1 MRINEENRQGRLFQ
15 FWKILLYNNNDID
28 AGRGNFPCGLFAF
41 LDCEGMDKI
50 MKMIVG
56 LGNIGS
62 RYDETRHNTG
72 FMVVDQLARDYQL
85 GAFTHLKQEAVAV
98 SGVIDGEKVML
109 VKPTT
114 FMNDSGR
121 AVGPLVDYYNLDLKD
136 LVVVNDDLD
145 MPVGKVRLK
154 THGAS
159 GGHNGLKSIINA
171 LGTKNFNRVKL
182 GIDHPK
188 HGTVVSHVLGK
199 FDKDER
205 PQFDD
210 AVEVAEHALEDWIKG
225 EDFAQLMND
234 YN

>member
-1 MRINEENRQGRLFQ
+1 MLDGESDR
-15 FWKILLYNNNDID
+15 
-28 AGRGNFPCGLFAF
+28 AAF
-41 LDCEGMDKI
+41 LRERNERT

-56 LGNIGS
+56 LGNIGT

-72 FMVVDQLARDYQL
+72 FMVVDQLARDYHL

-98 SGVIDGEKVML
+98 SGVINGEKVML

-121 AVGPLVDYYNLDLKD
+121 AVGPLVDYYDIDLDD
-136 LVVVNDDLD
+136 LVIVTDDLD

-159 GGHNGLKSIINA
+159 GGHNGLKSIISA
-171 LGTKNFNRVKL
+171 LGTKNFNRVKV
-182 GIDHPK
+182 GIDHPQ

-199 FDKDER
+199 FSKEER
-205 PQFDD
+205 PKFDQ
-210 AVEVAEHALEDWIKG
+210 AVEQAEHALEDWING
-225 EDFAQLMND
+225 EDFAKLMNA

>member
-1 MRINEENRQGRLFQ
+1 MLDGESDR
-15 FWKILLYNNNDID
+15 
-28 AGRGNFPCGLFAF
+28 AAF
-41 LDCEGMDKI
+41 LRERNERT

-56 LGNIGS
+56 LGNIGT

-72 FMVVDQLARDYQL
+72 FMIVDQLARDYHL

-98 SGVIDGEKVML
+98 SGVINGEKVML

-121 AVGPLVDYYNLDLKD
+121 AVGPLVDYYDIDLDD
-136 LVVVNDDLD
+136 LVIVNDDLD

-159 GGHNGLKSIINA
+159 GGHNGLKSIISA
-171 LGTKNFNRVKL
+171 LGTKNFNRVKV
-182 GIDHPK
+182 GIDHPQ

-199 FDKDER
+199 FSKEER
-205 PQFDD
+205 PKFDQ
-210 AVEVAEHALEDWIKG
+210 AVEQAEHALEDWING
-225 EDFAQLMND
+225 EDFAKLMNA

>member
-1 MRINEENRQGRLFQ
+1 MLDG
-15 FWKILLYNNNDID
+15 KGSS
-28 AGRGNFPCGLFAF
+28 AAF
-41 LDCEGMDKI
+41 LYSSSEGMDNK

-62 RYDETRHNTG
+62 RYDKTRHNTG
-72 FMVVDQLARDYQL
+72 FMVVDQLARDYHL
-85 GAFTHLKQEAVAV
+85 GAFTHLKQEAVAA
-98 SGVIDGEKVML
+98 SGVINGEKVML

-121 AVGPLVDYYNLDLKD
+121 AVGPLVDYYNIDRAD

-171 LGTKNFNRVKL
+171 LGTKEFNRVKL

-188 HGTVVSHVLGK
+188 NGTVVSHVLGRFSK
-199 FDKDER
+199 EER

-210 AVEVAEHALEDWIKG
+210 AVELAEHALEDWIKG
-225 EDFAQLMND
+225 EDFNQLMNE

>member
-1 MRINEENRQGRLFQ
+1 MLDGKSDR
-15 FWKILLYNNNDID
+15 
-28 AGRGNFPCGLFAF
+28 AAF
-41 LDCEGMDKI
+41 LRERNERT
-50 MKMIVG
+50 MKMIIG
-56 LGNIGS
+56 LGNIGT

-72 FMVVDQLARDYQL
+72 FMVVDQLARDYHL

-98 SGVIDGEKVML
+98 SGVINGEKVML

-121 AVGPLVDYYNLDLKD
+121 AVGPLVDYYDIDLDD
-136 LVVVNDDLD
+136 LVIVNDDLD

-159 GGHNGLKSIINA
+159 GGHNGLKSIISA
-171 LGTKNFNRVKL
+171 LGTKNFNRVKV
-182 GIDHPK
+182 GIDHPQ

-199 FDKDER
+199 FSKEER
-205 PQFDD
+205 PKFDQ
-210 AVEVAEHALEDWIKG
+210 AVEQAEHALEDWING
-225 EDFAQLMND
+225 EDFAKLMNA

>member
-1 MRINEENRQGRLFQ
+1 MLDGESGR
-15 FWKILLYNNNDID
+15 
-28 AGRGNFPCGLFAF
+28 AAF
-41 LDCEGMDKI
+41 LRERNERT

-56 LGNIGS
+56 LGNIGT

-72 FMVVDQLARDYQL
+72 FMVVDQLARDYHL

-98 SGVIDGEKVML
+98 SGVINGEKVML

-121 AVGPLVDYYNLDLKD
+121 AVGPLVDYYDIDLDD
-136 LVVVNDDLD
+136 LVIINDDLD

-159 GGHNGLKSIINA
+159 GGHNGLKSIISA
-171 LGTKNFNRVKL
+171 LGTKNFNRVKV
-182 GIDHPK
+182 GIDHPQ

-199 FDKDER
+199 FSKEER
-205 PQFDD
+205 PKFDQ
-210 AVEVAEHALEDWIKG
+210 AVEQAEHALEDWING
-225 EDFAQLMND
+225 EDFAKLMNA

>member
-1 MRINEENRQGRLFQ
+1 MLDGKSDR
-15 FWKILLYNNNDID
+15 
-28 AGRGNFPCGLFAF
+28 AAF
-41 LDCEGMDKI
+41 LRERNERT

-56 LGNIGS
+56 LGNIGT

-72 FMVVDQLARDYQL
+72 FMVVDQLARDYHL

-98 SGVIDGEKVML
+98 SGIINGEKVML

-121 AVGPLVDYYNLDLKD
+121 AVGPLVDYYDIDLDNL
-136 LVVVNDDLD
+136 VIVNDDLD

-159 GGHNGLKSIINA
+159 GGHNGLKSIISA
-171 LGTKNFNRVKL
+171 LGTKNFNRVKV
-182 GIDHPK
+182 GIDHPQ

-199 FDKDER
+199 FSKEER
-205 PQFDD
+205 PKFDQ
-210 AVEVAEHALEDWIKG
+210 AVEQAEHALEAWING
-225 EDFAQLMND
+225 EDFAKLMNA

>member
-1 MRINEENRQGRLFQ
+1 MLDGV
-15 FWKILLYNNNDID
+15 
-28 AGRGNFPCGLFAF
+28 NFSCGLFAF
-41 LDCEGMDKI
+41 KNVEELI
-50 MKMIVG
+50 TMKMIVG
-56 LGNIGS
+56 LGNIGT

-72 FMVVDQLARDYQL
+72 FMVVDQLARDYHL

-98 SGVIDGEKVML
+98 SGMINGTKVML

-121 AVGPLVDYYNLDLKD
+121 AVGPLVDYYDLDLDD
-136 LVVVNDDLD
+136 LVIVNDDLD
-145 MPVGKVRLK
+145 MPVGQIRLK

-171 LGTKNFNRVKL
+171 LGTKQFNRVKL

-199 FDKDER
+199 FSAEER
-205 PQFDD
+205 PEFDA
-210 AVEVAEHALEDWIKG
+210 AVEQAEHALEDWING
-225 EDFAQLMND
+225 EDFAQLMNN

>member
-1 MRINEENRQGRLFQ
+1 MLDGESDR
-15 FWKILLYNNNDID
+15 
-28 AGRGNFPCGLFAF
+28 AAF
-41 LDCEGMDKI
+41 LRERNERT

-56 LGNIGS
+56 LGNIGT

-72 FMVVDQLARDYQL
+72 FMVVDQLARDYHL

-98 SGVIDGEKVML
+98 SGVINGEKVML

-121 AVGPLVDYYNLDLKD
+121 AVGPLVDYYDIDLDD
-136 LVVVNDDLD
+136 LVIVNDDLD

-159 GGHNGLKSIINA
+159 GGHNGLKSIISV
-171 LGTKNFNRVKL
+171 LGTKNFNRVKV
-182 GIDHPK
+182 GIDHPQ

-199 FDKDER
+199 FSKDER
-205 PQFDD
+205 PKFDQ
-210 AVEVAEHALEDWIKG
+210 AVEQAEHALEDWING
-225 EDFAQLMND
+225 EDFAKLMNA

>member
-1 MRINEENRQGRLFQ
+1 MLDGESGRAVFLRERNERT
-15 FWKILLYNNNDID
+15 
-28 AGRGNFPCGLFAF
+28 
-41 LDCEGMDKI
+41 

-56 LGNIGS
+56 LGNIGT

-72 FMVVDQLARDYQL
+72 FMVVDQLARDYHL

-98 SGVIDGEKVML
+98 SGVINGEKVML

-121 AVGPLVDYYNLDLKD
+121 AVGPLVDYYDIDLDD
-136 LVVVNDDLD
+136 LVIVNDDLD

-159 GGHNGLKSIINA
+159 GGHNGLKSIISA
-171 LGTKNFNRVKL
+171 LGTKNFNRVKV
-182 GIDHPK
+182 GIDHPQ

-199 FDKDER
+199 FSKEER
-205 PQFDD
+205 PKFDQ
-210 AVEVAEHALEDWIKG
+210 AVEQAEHALEDWING
-225 EDFAQLMND
+225 EDFAKLMNT

>member
-1 MRINEENRQGRLFQ
+1 MLDGESDRAAFFRERNERT
-15 FWKILLYNNNDID
+15 
-28 AGRGNFPCGLFAF
+28 
-41 LDCEGMDKI
+41 

-56 LGNIGS
+56 LGNIGT

-72 FMVVDQLARDYQL
+72 FMVVDQLARDYHL

-98 SGVIDGEKVML
+98 SGVINCEKVML

-121 AVGPLVDYYNLDLKD
+121 AVGPLVDYYDIDLDD
-136 LVVVNDDLD
+136 LVIVNDDLD

-159 GGHNGLKSIINA
+159 GGHNGLKSIISA
-171 LGTKNFNRVKL
+171 LGTKNFNRVKV
-182 GIDHPK
+182 GIDHPQ

-199 FDKDER
+199 FSKEER
-205 PQFDD
+205 PKFDQ
-210 AVEVAEHALEDWIKG
+210 AVEQAEHALEDWING
-225 EDFAQLMND
+225 EDFAKLMNA

>member
-1 MRINEENRQGRLFQ
+1 MLDGESDR
-15 FWKILLYNNNDID
+15 
-28 AGRGNFPCGLFAF
+28 AAF
-41 LDCEGMDKI
+41 LRERNERT

-56 LGNIGS
+56 LGNIGT

-72 FMVVDQLARDYQL
+72 FMVVDQLARDYHL

-98 SGVIDGEKVML
+98 SGVINGEKVML

-121 AVGPLVDYYNLDLKD
+121 AVGPLVDYYDIDLDD
-136 LVVVNDDLD
+136 LVIVNDDLD

-159 GGHNGLKSIINA
+159 GGHNGLKSIISA
-171 LGTKNFNRVKL
+171 LGTKNFNRVKV
-182 GIDHPK
+182 GIDHPQ

-199 FDKDER
+199 FSKEER
-205 PQFDD
+205 PKFDQ
-210 AVEVAEHALEDWIKG
+210 AVEQAENALEDWING
-225 EDFAQLMND
+225 EDFAKLMNA

>member
-1 MRINEENRQGRLFQ
+1 MLDGKSDR
-15 FWKILLYNNNDID
+15 
-28 AGRGNFPCGLFAF
+28 AAF
-41 LDCEGMDKI
+41 LRERNERI

-56 LGNIGS
+56 LGNIGT

-72 FMVVDQLARDYQL
+72 FMVVDQLARDYHL

-98 SGVIDGEKVML
+98 SGVINGEKVML

-121 AVGPLVDYYNLDLKD
+121 AVGPLVDYYDIDLDD
-136 LVVVNDDLD
+136 LVIVNDDLD

-159 GGHNGLKSIINA
+159 GGHNGLKSIISV
-171 LGTKNFNRVKL
+171 LGTKNFNRVKV
-182 GIDHPK
+182 GIDHPQ
-188 HGTVVSHVLGK
+188 HGIVVSHVLGK
-199 FDKDER
+199 FSKEER
-205 PQFDD
+205 PKFDQ
-210 AVEVAEHALEDWIKG
+210 AVEQAEHALEDWING
-225 EDFAQLMND
+225 EDFAKLMNA

>member
-1 MRINEENRQGRLFQ
+1 MLDGESDR
-15 FWKILLYNNNDID
+15 
-28 AGRGNFPCGLFAF
+28 AAF
-41 LDCEGMDKI
+41 LRERNERT

-56 LGNIGS
+56 LGNIGT

-72 FMVVDQLARDYQL
+72 FMVVDQLARDYHL

-98 SGVIDGEKVML
+98 SGVINGEKVML

-121 AVGPLVDYYNLDLKD
+121 AVGPLVDYYDIDLDD
-136 LVVVNDDLD
+136 LVIVNDDLD

-159 GGHNGLKSIINA
+159 GGHNGLKSIISA
-171 LGTKNFNRVKL
+171 LGTKNFNRVKV
-182 GIDHPK
+182 GIDHPQ

-199 FDKDER
+199 FSKEER
-205 PQFDD
+205 PKIDQ
-210 AVEVAEHALEDWIKG
+210 AVEQAEHALEDWING
-225 EDFAQLMND
+225 EDFAKLMNA

>member
-1 MRINEENRQGRLFQ
+1 
-15 FWKILLYNNNDID
+15 
-28 AGRGNFPCGLFAF
+28 
-41 LDCEGMDKI
+41 

-56 LGNIGS
+56 LGNIGT

-72 FMVVDQLARDYQL
+72 FMVVEQLARDYHL

-98 SGVIDGEKVML
+98 TGMINGEKVIL

-121 AVGPLVDYYNLDLKD
+121 AVGPLVDYYDLDLDD

-171 LGTKNFNRVKL
+171 LGTNKFNRIKV

-199 FDKDER
+199 FTKEER
-205 PQFDD
+205 PDFDQ
-210 AVEVAEHALEDWIKG
+210 AVLTAEHALEDWINGKN
-225 EDFAQLMND
+225 FAQLMNE

>member
-1 MRINEENRQGRLFQ
+1 MLDGKSDR
-15 FWKILLYNNNDID
+15 
-28 AGRGNFPCGLFAF
+28 AAF
-41 LDCEGMDKI
+41 LRERNERT

-56 LGNIGS
+56 LGNIGT

-72 FMVVDQLARDYQL
+72 FMVVDQLARDYHL

-98 SGVIDGEKVML
+98 SGVINGEKVML

-121 AVGPLVDYYNLDLKD
+121 AVGPLVDYYDIDLDD
-136 LVVVNDDLD
+136 LVIINDDLD

-159 GGHNGLKSIINA
+159 GGHNGLKSIISA
-171 LGTKNFNRVKL
+171 LGTKNFNRVKV
-182 GIDHPK
+182 GIDHPQ

-199 FDKDER
+199 FSKEER
-205 PQFDD
+205 PKFDQ
-210 AVEVAEHALEDWIKG
+210 AVEQTEHALEDWING
-225 EDFAQLMND
+225 EDFAKLMNA

>member
-1 MRINEENRQGRLFQ
+1 MLDGESDR
-15 FWKILLYNNNDID
+15 
-28 AGRGNFPCGLFAF
+28 AAF
-41 LDCEGMDKI
+41 LRERNERT

-56 LGNIGS
+56 LGNIGT

-72 FMVVDQLARDYQL
+72 FMVVDQLARDYHL

-98 SGVIDGEKVML
+98 SGVINGEKVML

-121 AVGPLVDYYNLDLKD
+121 AVGPLVDYYDIDLDD
-136 LVVVNDDLD
+136 LVIVNDDLD

-159 GGHNGLKSIINA
+159 GGHNGLKSIISA
-171 LGTKNFNRVKL
+171 LGTKNFNRVKV
-182 GIDHPK
+182 GIEHPQ

-199 FDKDER
+199 FSKEER
-205 PQFDD
+205 PKFDQ
-210 AVEVAEHALEDWIKG
+210 AVEQAEHALEDWING
-225 EDFAQLMND
+225 EDFAKLMNA

>member
-1 MRINEENRQGRLFQ
+1 MLDGKSDR
-15 FWKILLYNNNDID
+15 
-28 AGRGNFPCGLFAF
+28 AAF
-41 LDCEGMDKI
+41 LRERNERI

-56 LGNIGS
+56 LGNIGT

-72 FMVVDQLARDYQL
+72 FMVVDQLARDYHL

-98 SGVIDGEKVML
+98 SGVINGEKVML

-121 AVGPLVDYYNLDLKD
+121 AVGPLVDYYDIDLDD
-136 LVVVNDDLD
+136 LVIVNDDLD

-159 GGHNGLKSIINA
+159 GGHNGLKSIISV
-171 LGTKNFNRVKL
+171 LGTKNFNRVKV
-182 GIDHPK
+182 GIDHPQ

-199 FDKDER
+199 FSKEER
-205 PQFDD
+205 PKFDQ
-210 AVEVAEHALEDWIKG
+210 AVEQAQHALEDWING
-225 EDFAQLMND
+225 EDFAKLMNA

>member
-1 MRINEENRQGRLFQ
+1 MLDGKSDR
-15 FWKILLYNNNDID
+15 
-28 AGRGNFPCGLFAF
+28 AAF
-41 LDCEGMDKI
+41 LRERNERT

-56 LGNIGS
+56 LGNIGT

-72 FMVVDQLARDYQL
+72 FMVVDQLARDYHL

-98 SGVIDGEKVML
+98 SGVINGEKVML

-121 AVGPLVDYYNLDLKD
+121 AIGPLVDYYDIGLDD
-136 LVVVNDDLD
+136 LVIVNDDLD

-159 GGHNGLKSIINA
+159 GGHNGLKSIISA
-171 LGTKNFNRVKL
+171 LGTKNFNRVKV
-182 GIDHPK
+182 GIDHPQ

-199 FDKDER
+199 FSKEER
-205 PQFDD
+205 PKFDQ
-210 AVEVAEHALEDWIKG
+210 AVEQAEHALEDWING
-225 EDFAQLMND
+225 EDFAKLMNA

>member
-1 MRINEENRQGRLFQ
+1 MLDGESDR
-15 FWKILLYNNNDID
+15 
-28 AGRGNFPCGLFAF
+28 AAF
-41 LDCEGMDKI
+41 LRERNERT

-56 LGNIGS
+56 LGNIGT

-72 FMVVDQLARDYQL
+72 FMVVDQLARDYHL

-98 SGVIDGEKVML
+98 SGVINGEKVML

-121 AVGPLVDYYNLDLKD
+121 AVGPLVDYYDIDLDD
-136 LVVVNDDLD
+136 LVIVNDDLD

-159 GGHNGLKSIINA
+159 GGHNGLKSIISV
-171 LGTKNFNRVKL
+171 LGTKNFNRVKV
-182 GIDHPK
+182 GIDHPQ

-199 FDKDER
+199 FSKEER
-205 PQFDD
+205 PKFDQ
-210 AVEVAEHALEDWIKG
+210 AVEQAEHALEDWING
-225 EDFAQLMND
+225 EDFAKLMNT

>member
-1 MRINEENRQGRLFQ
+1 MLDGKSDR
-15 FWKILLYNNNDID
+15 
-28 AGRGNFPCGLFAF
+28 AAF
-41 LDCEGMDKI
+41 LRERNERT

-56 LGNIGS
+56 LGNIGT
-62 RYDETRHNTG
+62 RYHETRHNTG
-72 FMVVDQLARDYQL
+72 FMVVDQLARDYHL

-98 SGVIDGEKVML
+98 SGIINGEKVML

-121 AVGPLVDYYNLDLKD
+121 AVGPLVDYYDIDLDD
-136 LVVVNDDLD
+136 LVIVNDDLD

-159 GGHNGLKSIINA
+159 GGHNGLKSIISA
-171 LGTKNFNRVKL
+171 LGTKNFNRVKV
-182 GIDHPK
+182 GIDHPQ

-199 FDKDER
+199 FSKEER
-205 PQFDD
+205 PKFDQ
-210 AVEVAEHALEDWIKG
+210 AVEQAEHALEDWING
-225 EDFAQLMND
+225 EDFAKLMNA

>member
-1 MRINEENRQGRLFQ
+1 
-15 FWKILLYNNNDID
+15 
-28 AGRGNFPCGLFAF
+28 
-41 LDCEGMDKI
+41 

-56 LGNIGS
+56 LGNIGT

-72 FMVVDQLARDYQL
+72 FMVVEQLARDYHL

-98 SGVIDGEKVML
+98 TGMINGEKVML

-121 AVGPLVDYYNLDLKD
+121 AVGPLVDYYDLDLDD

-171 LGTKNFNRVKL
+171 LGTNKFNRIKV

-188 HGTVVSHVLGK
+188 HGTVVGHVLGK
-199 FDKDER
+199 FTKEER
-205 PQFDD
+205 PDFDQ
-210 AVEVAEHALEDWIKG
+210 AVLTAEHALEDWINGKN
-225 EDFAQLMND
+225 FAQLMNE

>member
-1 MRINEENRQGRLFQ
+1 MTVRLF
-15 FWKILLYNNNDID
+15 LRERNE
-28 AGRGNFPCGLFAF
+28 RT
-41 LDCEGMDKI
+41 

-56 LGNIGS
+56 LGNIGT

-72 FMVVDQLARDYQL
+72 FMVVDQLARDYHL

-98 SGVIDGEKVML
+98 SGVINGEKVML

-121 AVGPLVDYYNLDLKD
+121 AVGPLVDYYDIDLDD
-136 LVVVNDDLD
+136 LVIVNDDLD

-159 GGHNGLKSIINA
+159 GGHNGLKSIISA
-171 LGTKNFNRVKL
+171 LGTKNFNRVKV
-182 GIDHPK
+182 GIDHPQ

-199 FDKDER
+199 FSKEER
-205 PQFDD
+205 PKFDQ
-210 AVEVAEHALEDWIKG
+210 AVEQAEHALEDWING
-225 EDFAQLMND
+225 EDFAKLMNA

>member
-1 MRINEENRQGRLFQ
+1 MLDGKSDR
-15 FWKILLYNNNDID
+15 
-28 AGRGNFPCGLFAF
+28 AAF
-41 LDCEGMDKI
+41 LRERNERI

-56 LGNIGS
+56 LGNIGT

-72 FMVVDQLARDYQL
+72 FMVVDQLARDYHL

-98 SGVIDGEKVML
+98 SGVINGEKVML

-121 AVGPLVDYYNLDLKD
+121 AVGPLVDYYDIDLDD
-136 LVVVNDDLD
+136 LVIVNDDLD

-159 GGHNGLKSIINA
+159 GGHNGLKSIISV
-171 LGTKNFNRVKL
+171 LGTKNFNRVKV
-182 GIDHPK
+182 GIDHPQ

-199 FDKDER
+199 FSKDER
-205 PQFDD
+205 PKFDQ
-210 AVEVAEHALEDWIKG
+210 AVEQAEHALEDWING
-225 EDFAQLMND
+225 EDFAKLMNT

>member
-1 MRINEENRQGRLFQ
+1 MLDGESDRAAFFRERNER
-15 FWKILLYNNNDID
+15 
-28 AGRGNFPCGLFAF
+28 
-41 LDCEGMDKI
+41 I

-56 LGNIGS
+56 LGNIGT

-72 FMVVDQLARDYQL
+72 FMVVDQLARDYHL

-98 SGVIDGEKVML
+98 SGVINGEKVML

-121 AVGPLVDYYNLDLKD
+121 AVGPLVDYYDIDLDD
-136 LVVVNDDLD
+136 LVIVNDDLD

-159 GGHNGLKSIINA
+159 GGHNGLKSIISA
-171 LGTKNFNRVKL
+171 LGTKNFNRVKV
-182 GIDHPK
+182 GIDHPQ

-199 FDKDER
+199 FSKEER
-205 PQFDD
+205 PKFDQ
-210 AVEVAEHALEDWIKG
+210 AVEQAEHALEDWING
-225 EDFAQLMND
+225 EDFAKLMNA

>member
-1 MRINEENRQGRLFQ
+1 MLDGKSDR
-15 FWKILLYNNNDID
+15 
-28 AGRGNFPCGLFAF
+28 AAF
-41 LDCEGMDKI
+41 LRERNERI

-56 LGNIGS
+56 LGNIGT

-72 FMVVDQLARDYQL
+72 FMVVDQLARDYHL

-98 SGVIDGEKVML
+98 SGVINGEKLML

-121 AVGPLVDYYNLDLKD
+121 AVGPLVDYYDIDLDD
-136 LVVVNDDLD
+136 LVIVNDDLD

-159 GGHNGLKSIINA
+159 GGHNGLKSIISA
-171 LGTKNFNRVKL
+171 LGTKNFNRVKV
-182 GIDHPK
+182 GIDHPQ

-199 FDKDER
+199 FSKEER
-205 PQFDD
+205 PKFDQ
-210 AVEVAEHALEDWIKG
+210 AVEQAEHALEDWING
-225 EDFAQLMND
+225 EDFAKLMNA